1 MTRQEVKKCI
11 DGIFINYLKL
21 KKNFFK
27 KQENDGENLVINDTF
42 ELTPLLKLEIIEGIE
57 AKCKILLND
66 EKIFVEKQQYK
77 DLIDIVMK
85 EISRY

>member
-1 MTRQEVKKCI
+1 MTRQEVKKYV

-21 KKNFFK
+21 QKNFFK

-42 ELTPLLKLEIIEGIE
+42 ELTPLLKFEIIEAIE

-85 EISRY
+85 EISRH